1 MTSLLFI
8 AVAGSAQAQGP
19 TSATSPTSVATSAQ
33 TQRRPS
39 TPNATAVSEVIVT
52 ASRKDLLGKAMTAS
66 QGSVTREEVV
76 LRPVYRIGQLYE
88 TVPGLVVTIHSGEG
102 KANQYLMRGFN
113 LDHGTDFASF
123 VDGMPVNRPTNAH
136 GQGYSDQNFLMPQT
150 VSGLDFTKGPY
161 YAAIGDFGAVGSAH
175 VHLLDDL
182 PDQLSAPCAISRP
195 MPAGPTILTATIASG
210 RRST

>member
-161 YAAIGDFGAVGSAH
+161 YAQRTSICSTICRTSCRPVSG
-175 VHLLDDL
+175 
-182 PDQLSAPCAISRP
+182 PCAISRP